1 MTNTINELTELCDSA
16 YRHDRASWDQEAKLY
31 RGPDGPDRAKA
42 LSEQIA
48 TCRNA
53 LVGPVLV
60 AVKDRHEGHLLVVPE
75 RKSKPFTSGRYEP
88 QTWIDLRYSETREG
102 TPLDFSKFGRRTG
115 DFRIWFTAAGV
126 GIGVSASPGKTEHQ
140 DRLAALSTEIPSRF
154 VDRQPSSTDWEKNGF
169 LLRGKNG
176 RCHIYLADWWSRFED
191 DGDFLASVADCWSIL
206 GKTLEM
212 NRHAGEA
219 N

>member
-1 MTNTINELTELCDSA
+1 MTNTINELTELCVSA
-16 YRHDRASWDQEAKLY
+16 YHHDRASWDQEAKLY
-31 RGPDGPDRAKA
+31 RGSNGPDRAKA
-42 LSEQIA
+42 LSEQLA

-53 LVGPVLV
+53 LVGPVLA
-60 AVKDRHEGHLLVVPE
+60 AVKDRHEGHLLVVPG
-75 RKSKPFTSGRYEP
+75 RKSKPYTSGRYEP
-88 QTWIDLRYSETREG
+88 QTWMDLRYSETREG
-102 TPLDFSKFGRRTG
+102 TPLAFSKFGRRTG

-140 DRLAALSTEIPSRF
+140 DRLAALSTEIPNRF

-191 DGDFLASVADCWSIL
+191 DDFLASVADCWSIL

>member
-1 MTNTINELTELCDSA
+1 MTNTINELTELCVSA
-16 YRHDRASWDQEAKLY
+16 YHHDRASWDQEAKLY
-31 RGPDGPDRAKA
+31 SGSNGPDRAKA
-42 LSEQIA
+42 LSEQRA

-53 LVGPVLV
+53 LVGPVLA
-60 AVKDRHEGHLLVVPE
+60 AVKDRHEGHLLVVPG
-75 RKSKPFTSGRYEP
+75 RKSKPYTSGRYEP
-88 QTWIDLRYSETREG
+88 QPWMDLRYSETREG
-102 TPLDFSKFGRRTG
+102 PPLAFSKFGRRTG

-140 DRLAALSTEIPSRF
+140 DRLAALSTEIPNRF

-176 RCHIYLADWWSRFED
+176 RCDIYLADWWSRFED
-191 DGDFLASVADCWSIL
+191 DDFLGSVADCWSIL